1 METKP
6 LRGMLDLPPE
16 DGDPWLKL
24 LLDASR
30 ILKDFGYSF
39 VRTPVVERKEL
50 FVRGLGEGTDI
61 VVKEMY
67 EFKDR
72 KGKDLVLRPEETASI
87 VRMVIDQNLLMGRP
101 YLKVFTFGPMF
112 RYERPQKGRY
122 REFYQIDV
130 EFIGVKDPSVEAE
143 GLVVLNRILDRWG
156 LSGFYSFR
164 VNHLGCAKD
173 RELYRE
179 ELGSFLKDKELCEDC
194 KGRMERNV
202 LRVLD
207 CKRESCRKILKEAPV
222 ISDFLCEECRGYFEE
237 VKDLLDGFG
246 VPFEED
252 QSLVRGLDY
261 YTGFVFEVFF
271 EGFGAQNAFAG
282 GGRYDGLFKEMG
294 GRDTPAFGFGIG
306 IDRAFGFVKEKIE
319 FKKAPLVFLCPLDV
333 ESKRKLLEIRWSLIG
348 SDRFTI
354 DGGYQVKSL
363 KSQLRQ
369 ANRLGVKLAVIM
381 GEDERKEGVV
391 LIRDMETGR
400 QERVSI
406 VSLKEV
412 LLSWPLEG

>member
-6 LRGMLDLPPE
+6 LRGMLDLSPE
-16 DGDPWLKL
+16 DGDLWFRL

-30 ILKDFGYSF
+30 VLKDFGYSF

-87 VRMVIDQNLLMGRP
+87 VRMVIDQNLLMGRS

-112 RYERPQKGRY
+112 RYERPQRGRY

-130 EFIGVKDPSVEAE
+130 EFIGIKDPSVEVE
-143 GLVVLNRILDRWG
+143 SLVILNRILMGWG
-156 LSGFYSFR
+156 LEGLYSFGI
-164 VNHLGCAKD
+164 NHLGCAKD
-173 RELYRE
+173 RELYKEKLR
-179 ELGSFLKDKELCEDC
+179 GFLEGRDLCEDC
-194 KGRMERNV
+194 KERMRRNV

-207 CKRESCRKILKEAPV
+207 CKRESCREALKEAPT
-222 ISDFLCEECRGYFEE
+222 ISDFLCEECKGYFNQ
-237 VKDLLDGFG
+237 VKGMLKKFDI
-246 VPFEED
+246 PFDED
-252 QSLVRGLDY
+252 PGLVRGLDY

-294 GRDTPAFGFGIG
+294 GKDVPAFGFGIG
-306 IDRAFGFVKEKIE
+306 IDRAFGFIKERLG
-319 FKKAPLVFLCPLDV
+319 FKKPPMVFFCPLDGV
-333 ESKRKLLEIRWSLIG
+333 SREKLLEIKWALAG
-348 SDRFTI
+348 SNSFI
-354 DGGYQVKSL
+354 FDGGYQIKSL
-363 KSQLRQ
+363 KSQLKQ
-369 ANRLGVKLAVIM
+369 ADRLGAKLVVIM
-381 GEDERKEGVV
+381 GENERKEGVV

-400 QERVSI
+400 QEKVPFENVGEAI
-406 VSLKEV
+406 LN
-412 LLSWPLEG
+412 WPLEG